1 MSSTD
6 RFGLSAALTTPFDS
20 GQRIDTVRAVSHAR
34 WCLREGCSSVTLFGT
49 TGEGASIGTW
59 ERDEVLEAFLGAG
72 IPAQR
77 IVAGVMANSVQDA
90 AAQAR
95 RALDAGC
102 KGVLLAPPS
111 YFKNLDDAGVFAWFA
126 EVIGALGPCARDI
139 ILYNIPQVT
148 AVALSVEVIGR
159 LKAAFPGVATG
170 VKDSAGNW
178 EFTKS
183 LLAAHRDL
191 AILIGDERS
200 LAAGVRLGGQGAI
213 SGMAN
218 LCPARMLAMVEEGRD
233 DPALCAF
240 VDELVTYPVL
250 SAIKAVLAQRTGD
263 KTWRAARAPLPT
275 LSDTDMGRLVGLFDE
290 MTLARAA

>member
-1 MSSTD
+1 MSSES
-6 RFGLSAALTTPFDS
+6 RFGLSAALATPFDA
-20 GQRIDTVRAVSHAR
+20 GRRIDTGRAIAHAR
-34 WCLREGCSSVTLFGT
+34 WCLNEGCSSVTLFGT

-72 IPAQR
+72 IPAQQV
-77 IVAGVMANSVQDA
+77 VAGVMANSVQDA

-95 RALDAGC
+95 CALDAGC
-102 KGVLLAPPS
+102 KAVLLAPPS
-111 YFKNLDDAGVFAWFA
+111 YFKNLDDAGIFAWFA
-126 EVIGALGPCARDI
+126 DVFAALGTCARDI

-148 AVALSVEVIGR
+148 AVALSVELVGR
-159 LKAAFPGVATG
+159 LKAAFPGVVSG

-178 EFTKS
+178 DFTKS
-183 LLAAHRDL
+183 RLAAHRDL

-218 LCPARMLAMVEEGRD
+218 LCPARMLAMTEEGRD

-240 VDELVTYPVL
+240 VDELVKYPVI
-250 SAIKAVLAQRTGD
+250 SAIKAVVAQRAGD
-263 KTWRAARAPLPT
+263 RIWRVARAPLPT
-275 LSDTDMGRLVGLFDE
+275 LSDAEAGRIIDLYE
-290 MTLARAA
+290 RMTLARAA